1 MTESFYSIVT
11 DKGAELINEA
21 LANGEKIDLSFIA
34 VGDGNGQYYEPQST
48 QTELVH
54 ETYRANISEVT
65 ELTAKGLIPTDIGG
79 FYIREVGVFDNH
91 NILILIAKQ
100 PETYKPLEEQG
111 STKELWIKV
120 TIKAIA
126 SDVIQIKV
134 DKSLQYATVNWVLS
148 LFDDYKNSTSMRTS
162 MYDTNQNGL
171 VDTCEIIDGG
181 GFTSFEVAEN
191 IISDQMM
198 NAIIYDQNMNGIIDT
213 CDYVDGSGFIVE
225 ESEDTEEQPAYFL
238 NSKDYDKNQNLR
250 VDDAENRDAGE
261 F

>member
-1 MTESFYSIVT
+1 MSENFYSIIT

-21 LANGEKIDLSFIA
+21 LSKGEKIDLSFIA
-34 VGDGNGQYYEPQST
+34 VGDSNGEYYEPQSS
-48 QTELVH
+48 QTELIN
-54 ETYRANISEVT
+54 EKYRTNIAEVT
-65 ELTAKGLIPTDIGG
+65 ELTAKGLIPTDVGG
-79 FYIREVGVFDNH
+79 FYIREIGIFDNH
-91 NILILIAKQ
+91 SNLILIAKQ
-100 PETYKPLEEQG
+100 PETYKPIENEG

-120 TIKAIA
+120 TIRAIS
-126 SDVIQIKV
+126 SDVLQLKV

-181 GFTSFEVAEN
+181 GFTNFDIAEN
-191 IISDQMM
+191 VISDQMM

-213 CDYVDGSGFIVE
+213 CEYVDGAGFIVE
-225 ESEDTEEQPAYFL
+225 ESEDEEEQPSYFL
-238 NSKDYDKNQNLR
+238 NSKDYDKNQDLK
-250 VDDAENRDAGE
+250 VDNAENIDAGE

>member
-1 MTESFYSIVT
+1 MTENFYSIVT
-11 DKGAELINEA
+11 NVGAELINKA
-21 LANGEKIDLSFIA
+21 LSSGEKINLSFIA
-34 VGDGNGQYYEPQST
+34 VGDGNGQYHEPQSS
-48 QTELVH
+48 QTELIH
-54 ETYRANISEVT
+54 ETYRTNISEVT
-65 ELTAKGLIPTDIGG
+65 ELTVKGLIPTDVGG
-79 FYIREVGVFDNH
+79 FYIREVGVFDN
-91 NILILIAKQ
+91 NNNLILIAKQ
-100 PETYKPLEEQG
+100 PETYKPLENEG

-171 VDTCEIIDGG
+171 VDTCELIDGG
-181 GFTSFEVAEN
+181 GFTNFEIAEN

-198 NAIIYDQNMNGIIDT
+198 NVIIYDQNMNGIIDT
-213 CDYVDGSGFIVE
+213 CEYVDGAGFIEDENEDSE
-225 ESEDTEEQPAYFL
+225 EKQTYFL
-238 NSKDYDKNQNLR
+238 NSKDYDKNQDLR
-250 VDDAENRDAGE
+250 VDDAENIDAGE